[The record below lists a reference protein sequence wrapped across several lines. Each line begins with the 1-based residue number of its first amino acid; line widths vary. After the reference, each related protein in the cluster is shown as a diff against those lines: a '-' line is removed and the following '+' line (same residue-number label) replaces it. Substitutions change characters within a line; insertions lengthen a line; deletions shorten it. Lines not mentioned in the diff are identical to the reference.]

1 MVRIRPKD
9 TDLIKK
15 LMDLKKP
22 YFTVADLEKIIELKK
37 KSLYVTLNRL
47 TKSGVLTRLKKNVY
61 IVFTGDIDAEK
72 IANEIYYPSYLS
84 FEKALSDYGIL
95 SQIPFTL
102 TFATARPS
110 KKLIIANTE
119 VEYSHI
125 KKSLF
130 FGYEVKNGKYIAFP
144 EKALLDELYLVSRGL
159 RTLNITELDLKEI
172 SKDRLEEFAKKFP
185 PYIEDLLEQVKKYV
199 GTTPV
204 TNETKE
210 RMVWNW
216 KKDSH

>member
-1 MVRIRPKD
+1 
-9 TDLIKK
+9 
-15 LMDLKKP
+15 MDLKKP
-22 YFTVADLEKIIELKK
+22 YFTVSDLEMILGLKR

-61 IVFTGDIDAEK
+61 VVFTGDIDAEK

-84 FEKALSDYGIL
+84 FEKALSVYGIL

-110 KKLIIANTE
+110 KKLTIANTE
-119 VEYSHI
+119 IEYSHI
-125 KKSLF
+125 RKSLF
-130 FGYEVKNGKYIAFP
+130 FGYEVKKGKYIALP
-144 EKALLDELYLVSRGL
+144 EKALLDELYMVSRGL
-159 RTLNITELDLKEI
+159 RTLNMSELDLKEI
-172 SKDRLEEFAKKFP
+172 NKARLNEFAKKFP
-185 PYIEDLLEQVKKYV
+185 PYIGNLLGQVNKYI

-210 RMVWNW
+210 RIKWD
-216 KKDSH
+216 K

>member
-1 MVRIRPKD
+1 MVRIRP
-9 TDLIKK
+9 TDPELINK
-15 LMDLKKP
+15 LMDLRKP
-22 YFTVADLEKIIELKK
+22 YFTVADLERVLGLKK
-37 KSLYVTLNRL
+37 KTLYVTLNRL

-61 IVFTGDIDAEK
+61 MVFTGGVDTEK

-102 TFATARPS
+102 TFATLRPS
-110 KKLIIANTE
+110 KKLTIGDTE

-125 KKSLF
+125 KKNLF
-130 FGYEVKNGKYIAFP
+130 FGYEVKNEKNIALP
-144 EKALLDELYLVSRGL
+144 EKALLDELYLMSRGL
-159 RTLNITELDLKEI
+159 RKINLEELDLREINKE
-172 SKDRLEEFAKKFP
+172 RLKEFAEKFP
-185 PYIEDLLEQVKKYV
+185 SYISDLLGEVKKYL

-210 RMVWNW
+210 RI
-216 KKDSH
+216 